1 MSTQQAITAKITR
14 KPTPTATRFRNAIGK
29 YKVIR
34 TDRCIGCGKCAQLC
48 PHGVHVR
55 YVAYSRTARP
65 KDHLCRGTWCKEN
78 CDYYCIDKCP
88 VGALSMGP
96 NPVYESMGDPRW
108 TPDMIISTWDQAENG
123 RITNDT
129 LEPYLGASG
138 GGFDKLRLSFPRQ
151 PAAKLKPSQVE
162 RIRSGVQRGSPIDS

>member
-1 MSTQQAITAKITR
+1 
-14 KPTPTATRFRNAIGK
+14 
-29 YKVIR
+29 
-34 TDRCIGCGKCAQLC
+34 
-48 PHGVHVR
+48 VHVR

-123 RITNDT
+123 ASPTTRWTRISA
-129 LEPYLGASG
+129 P
-138 GGFDKLRLSFPRQ
+138 
-151 PAAKLKPSQVE
+151 PAAAST
-162 RIRSGVQRGSPIDS
+162 SCA